1 VRPKDVIW
9 PIVGVASG
17 IAALFAVQLGFGD
30 WPHPVVAAGILLV
43 ALGAGLVAARFSR
56 LGPFDGELGAPWF
69 ENDLRETLSWE
80 FERAAR
86 YGRIVTVV
94 ILRQQPDAANWDAVV
109 RAVDRVITC
118 RNNWT
123 IMILPETTREGAA
136 SMLRRLAEAGEV
148 AHAAIMQLP
157 IDIENRDRIPQA
169 ILAAMHA
176 APRPGSVVLVNAGA
190 QEALS
195 LAS

>member
-9 PIVGVASG
+9 PIVGMATG
-17 IAALFAVQLGFGD
+17 IGALFALQLGFGE
-30 WPHPVVAAGILLV
+30 WPHPVVAAGILLM
-43 ALGAGLVAARFSR
+43 ALGAGLIAARFSR

-94 ILRQQPDAANWDAVV
+94 VLRQKPGAADWDAVV
-109 RAVDRVITC
+109 RAVDRVIGC
-118 RNNWT
+118 RNDWT

-157 IDIENRDRIPQA
+157 YDIENRDRLPQA
-169 ILAAMHA
+169 ILSAMRE
-176 APRPGSVVLVNAGA
+176 APRAGSVVLVNAGG